1 MITESDLQFKTKEE
15 VAEAILAMQKII
27 AEKDT
32 IIAENKITIADKN
45 KTIEYLYEQF
55 RLSRHKR
62 FGKKSE
68 KDTDGP
74 RQLSLFDEAIPPENL
89 AEIVEADEELTIPE
103 HKRKKKGRKGLPKDL
118 LRKQEIYDLPEAE
131 KICSCGC
138 ALTYIGDEVS
148 EQLEIIPMKVYIIEH
163 IRKKYACRGCEET
176 IRQATMPKQPI
187 PKSIAG
193 PGLLAHTLVSK
204 FEDHLPLYRQEH
216 ILQRV
221 GIDIPRATLSHWVI
235 KCAQLLSPLTK
246 LLLAHIHAYDVAYAD
261 ESTVQVLKEPGRS
274 AETKSYMWV
283 LGGGPPGK
291 FAWVYHY
298 APSRAHTVPL
308 DLLEDFEGYLHCD
321 GYRVYEL
328 LANKIAIKLVG
339 CWYHVRRKFKE
350 AQKVS
355 PKDGLATT
363 AIQVI
368 KKLALI
374 EEKAKVDKLTAEQRY
389 HLRQRHALPI
399 LESFKA
405 WLDKQINTVPPKT
418 LIGEAII
425 YALGQWSKLMMYLQ
439 DGRLEISN
447 NRTEQIIKPFATG
460 RKNWLFANSVAG
472 AEAAAVIY
480 SLIQTCHY
488 QKIESYNYLRYV
500 LTHIQKCTTIE
511 QLEALLPFN
520 IDPALIK

>member
-15 VAEAILAMQKII
+15 VAEIILAMQQII

-32 IIAENKITIADKN
+32 VIAENKATIADKN

-55 RLSRHKR
+55 RLSRYKR
-62 FGKKSE
+62 FGSQSE

-74 RQLSLFDEAIPPENL
+74 RQLSLFNEAITPDNML
-89 AEIVEADEELTIPE
+89 EIVEADEELTIPE
-103 HKRKKKGRKGLPKDL
+103 HTRKKKGRKSLPKNL
-118 LRKQEIYDLPEAE
+118 PRKQEVYDLPETE
-131 KICSCGC
+131 QTCSCGC
-138 ALTYIGDEVS
+138 TLTYIGDEVS

-176 IRQATMPKQPI
+176 IKQAPMPKQPI
-187 PKSIAG
+187 PKSIAA

-221 GIDIPRATLSHWVI
+221 GVDISRATLSHWVI

-246 LLLAHIHAYDVAYAD
+246 LLLAHIHNYDVAYAD

-283 LGGGPPGK
+283 LGGGPPK
-291 FAWVYHY
+291 QFALVYHY

-308 DLLEDFEGYLHCD
+308 DLLEDFKGYLHCD
-321 GYRVYEL
+321 GYQAYDV
-328 LANKIAIKLVG
+328 LASKIAITLVA

-355 PKDGLATT
+355 PKDGLATQ
-363 AIQVI
+363 AIQII

-374 EEKAKVDKLTAEQRY
+374 EEKAKVDKLTSEQRY

-405 WLDKQINTVPPKT
+405 WLDKQIHTAPPKT
-418 LIGEAII
+418 LIGEAIR
-425 YALGQWSKLMMYLQ
+425 YTLSQWPKLMVYLQ

-447 NRTEQIIKPFATG
+447 NRTERAIKPFATG
-460 RKNWLFANSVAG
+460 RKNWLFANSVEG

-480 SLIQTCHY
+480 SLIQTCQY

-500 LTHIQKCTTIE
+500 LAHIQECTTIE

>member
-1 MITESDLQFKTKEE
+1 MITEKDLQFKTKEE
-15 VAEAILAMQKII
+15 AAEIILSMQELISK
-27 AEKDT
+27 KDA
-32 IIAENKITIADKN
+32 IIAENRITISDKN

-62 FGKKSE
+62 FGSKSE
-68 KDTDGP
+68 KDLGGA
-74 RQLSLFDEAIPPENL
+74 RQLSLFDEAMPPDNTP
-89 AEIVEADEELTIPE
+89 EIVEADEELTIPE
-103 HKRKKKGRKGLPKDL
+103 HKRKKKGRKNLPKHL
-118 LRKQEIYDLPEAE
+118 PRKQEIYDLAE
-131 KICSCGC
+131 TEKTCSCGC
-138 ALTYIGDEVS
+138 ALTYIGDEIS
-148 EQLEIIPMKVYIIEH
+148 EQLEVIPMKVYIIEH

-176 IRQATMPKQPI
+176 MKQAPMPKQPI
-187 PKSIAG
+187 PKSIAA

-246 LLLAHIHAYDVAYAD
+246 LLLAHIHDYDVAYAD

-283 LGGGPPGK
+283 LGGGPPDK
-291 FAWVYHY
+291 FALVYHY

-308 DLLEDFEGYLHCD
+308 DLLEDFKGYLHCD
-321 GYRVYEL
+321 GYQAYDV
-328 LANKIAIKLVG
+328 LASKINIVLVA

-355 PKDGLATT
+355 PQDGLGTY

-374 EEKAKVDKLTAEQRY
+374 EEKAKMDKLTPEQRY

-399 LESFKA
+399 LENFKA
-405 WLDKQINTVPPKT
+405 WLDKQIHTVPPKT
-418 LIGEAII
+418 LIGEAIR
-425 YALGQWSKLMMYLQ
+425 YTLSQWSKLVVYLQ

-447 NRTEQIIKPFATG
+447 NRTERAIKPFATG
-460 RKNWLFANSVAG
+460 RKNWMFANSVEG
-472 AEAAAVIY
+472 AKAAAVIY
-480 SLIQTCHY
+480 SLIQTCQY
-488 QKIESYNYLRYV
+488 QKIDSYNYLRYV
-500 LTHIQKCTTIE
+500 LTHIPKCTTIE